1 MTQIKIMDGKGK
13 RTAVIKGIEI
23 HSSGGVPPQ
32 WAALTEFLPVEGR
45 ILDYGSWQGV
55 AALWLKASG
64 FAQVEFTHYSSTL
77 LAQAS
82 DNAIASQLTLESRPM
97 FPIQGQ
103 WDTVVMA
110 VPMQREALTMLA
122 SQVASCLNPRGQ
134 LLLVANSPREDEL
147 RAFFPGVN
155 PIATGKGWAI
165 LRCTNPRGEKAVL
178 PWNKLVID
186 LRGVQLQ
193 LNTLPGNFAPK
204 GLDLGTELLLEEAV
218 VPQGGRVLDLGCGY
232 GVVGIVA
239 SRLGAGEVVY
249 IDEDLVALT
258 ACRENIAAH
267 GLEGELIHSHLPT
280 ATRGKFDCIL
290 ANPPY
295 HADYGVS
302 RTFLEFAAR
311 RLNPQG
317 WVYVVVKKP
326 LWYRNKLRTL
336 FGGLQVVERNGYYLL
351 SAQKRGI

>member
-1 MTQIKIMDGKGK
+1 MDGKGK

-82 DNAIASQLTLESRPM
+82 DNAIASQLTLEPRPM

-147 RAFFPGVN
+147 RAV
-155 PIATGKGWAI
+155 A
-165 LRCTNPRGEKAVL
+165 
-178 PWNKLVID
+178 PWD
-186 LRGVQLQ
+186 
-193 LNTLPGNFAPK
+193 
-204 GLDLGTELLLEEAV
+204 
-218 VPQGGRVLDLGCGY
+218 
-232 GVVGIVA
+232 
-239 SRLGAGEVVY
+239 
-249 IDEDLVALT
+249 
-258 ACRENIAAH
+258 
-267 GLEGELIHSHLPT
+267 
-280 ATRGKFDCIL
+280 
-290 ANPPY
+290 
-295 HADYGVS
+295 
-302 RTFLEFAAR
+302 
-311 RLNPQG
+311 
-317 WVYVVVKKP
+317 
-326 LWYRNKLRTL
+326 
-336 FGGLQVVERNGYYLL
+336 
-351 SAQKRGI
+351 